1 MSGCDNP
8 ACQQI
13 QPPCLLDPGVA
24 RYITPP
30 WVVRCPPPK
39 NPSVLS
45 DQSALFQQELPS
57 SVTERFST
65 NIWCLSERGEGEK
78 KKFGLK
84 QSVRTILMEIA
95 DRRSVPAS
103 LRPQVS
109 EQPVSCQNWPACG
122 AETPA
127 LSTFPTGTFITS
139 ANLLPSPLLH
149 KGQRGSERLRQWQRW
164 PGFSERALAPSLK
177 SSALSAPP
185 ASPSSSS
192 VHPLQL

>member
-30 WVVRCPPPK
+30 WVVRRPPK

-65 NIWCLSERGEGEK
+65 NIWCLSERGEGRK
-78 KKFGLK
+78 KKVWLETKCENNFDG
-84 QSVRTILMEIA
+84 
-95 DRRSVPAS
+95 DCRSTQCSGFAS
-103 LRPQVS
+103 ATGQRAASQLS
-109 EQPVSCQNWPACG
+109 ELACCRV
-122 AETPA
+122 ETAA
-127 LSTFPTGTFITS
+127 LSTFPTGTFISST
-139 ANLLPSPLLH
+139 NLLPFPLLH
-149 KGQRGSERLRQWQRW
+149 KGQ
-164 PGFSERALAPSLK
+164 
-177 SSALSAPP
+177 
-185 ASPSSSS
+185 
-192 VHPLQL
+192 